1 MLFRSDLTKSTSY
14 AVPRTTEDGDQFR
27 VRAANAM
34 GGLSKASNRVT
45 YGGTGIE
52 DEALSSKEVVE
63 RQYFNTS
70 GLRMNAQQPG
80 LNIGRIIYSDGTVE
94 TVKEFVK

>member
-1 MLFRSDLTKSTSY
+1 MVELTNSTSY
-14 AVPRTTEDGDQFR
+14 AVPSATKDGDQFS

-34 GGLSKASNRVT
+34 GGLSKASNSVT
-45 YGGTGIE
+45 YGGTGIG
-52 DEALSSKEVVE
+52 DNALSSKEVVE

-80 LNIGRIIYSDGTVE
+80 LNIVRIIYSDGTVE